1 VFLSAQID
9 KSTQKLCRKFAY
21 FHGFSEKNNALFQ
34 QSLVGC
40 FFMLGLN
47 EKQRAAVEHTE
58 GPLLI
63 LAGAGSGKT
72 KALTHRIAHIIG
84 KKNVAPTSILA
95 VTFTNKAAG
104 EMRERIKTLLRG
116 SFSKELPFIGTF
128 HSLGVRILRQDI
140 GQLGYQSRFAIYDE
154 QDQVAAIKTTLA
166 ELRLDP
172 KQFNPRM
179 MLGLIGQAKNELLT
193 PEQVKKRAK
202 EFMEEIVAKVY
213 ASYQEKLHE
222 ANALDFDDLLMCT
235 VRLFQEHPKVL
246 ERYQRQFRYIHIDEY
261 QDTNHAQYMIVKL
274 LAGKHRNLAVVGDDW
289 QAIYGWRGAN
299 VRNIL
304 EFERDYPD
312 AKVVLLEQNYRSTQR
327 ILDAAGAV
335 IAKNEEKKEKKL
347 WTENQAGDR
356 ITIHQAADERDEAE
370 FVIRQV
376 RKAQT
381 QGVPLNDLVVLYRTN
396 AQSRSMEEACLSA
409 NIPYRIV
416 GGLKFYD
423 RKEVKDVL
431 AYLKFLDNPKDVIA
445 FERLLNTPTRGLG
458 PKTRDSIIA
467 AAQKLGKNTDK
478 KKSKPSKG
486 ASKPPEEKGNLLL
499 AMLDA
504 TNNEEIDAVRATA
517 VRELGLQLH
526 GLREQ
531 LSEDSKKRIRRVAV
545 LIDTV
550 IRSFGFEK
558 FLRDG
563 SEEGESRY
571 ENIRELMTV
580 AVDREVLSDFL
591 EEVALVSD
599 LDTMDNSKQAL
610 TLMTTHAAKGLE
622 FEHVFL
628 IGMEEGI
635 FPHSRSL
642 IDPRQLAEERRLC
655 YVGMTRAKQKL
666 NMVYADQRKL
676 FGETQYNTRSRFLD
690 DIPDNL
696 LESTNSGAVRM
707 HVGAGGEEPWSDE
720 YPTENPFKTGDRVRH
735 PSFGA
740 GQITSVDDD
749 LVDVTFEKGGS
760 RTLSVNFAPLEK
772 VG

>member
-1 VFLSAQID
+1 
-9 KSTQKLCRKFAY
+9 
-21 FHGFSEKNNALFQ
+21 
-34 QSLVGC
+34 
-40 FFMLGLN
+40 MLGLN

-72 KALTHRIAHIIG
+72 KALTHRIVHIIA
-84 KKNVAPTSILA
+84 KKKVAPTSILA

-104 EMRERIKTLLRG
+104 EMRERIKALLQGAHAR
-116 SFSKELPFIGTF
+116 ELPFIGTF

-154 QDQVAAIKTTLA
+154 QDQVAAVKTVLA
-166 ELRLDP
+166 ELHLDP

-193 PEQVKKRAK
+193 PEQVKKRSK
-202 EFMEEIVAKVY
+202 EFLEEIVAKVY
-213 ASYQEKLHE
+213 TLYQEKLHE

-274 LAGKHRNLAVVGDDW
+274 LAGRHRNLAVVGDDW

-356 ITIHQAADERDEAE
+356 ITIHQAADERDESE
-370 FVIRQV
+370 FVMRQV

-381 QGVPLNDLVVLYRTN
+381 HGLALNELVVLYRTN
-396 AQSRSMEEACLSA
+396 AQSRSVEEACLSA

-445 FERLLNTPTRGLG
+445 FERLINTPTRGLG

-467 AAQKLGKNTDK
+467 AAQKLGKK
-478 KKSKPSKG
+478 KTEVKKPKTPKEAQSQAPK
-486 ASKPPEEKGNLLL
+486 EKGNLLF

-504 TNNEEIDAVRATA
+504 TQNEEIDAARAVA

-526 GLREQ
+526 SLQER
-531 LSEDSKKRIRRVAV
+531 LSEKSERRIRRVAD

-563 SEEGESRY
+563 SEEGESRF

-599 LDTMDNSKQAL
+599 LDTMDESKQAL

-622 FEHVFL
+622 FEQVFL

-690 DIPDNL
+690 DIPGNL

-707 HVGAGGEEPWSDE
+707 HVGAGDGDEPWSDE
-720 YPTENPFKTGDRVRH
+720 YPTENPFKAGDRVRH